1 VWSSIPLKTN
11 RALDGRRG
19 WIHSVGGV
27 SRRRIQALRSPRER
41 ASLRGS
47 VDEFLAIAFSFPTG
61 VYTGLAIA
69 SMLYWLISLIGLV
82 DGDLGLDGTEGA
94 VEAAGAKIDGAAEAL
109 DAIDGADGVAEAAG
123 AKVDGAAEA
132 AGAKVDGASGA
143 LSAIASILNA
153 LRLRNAP
160 LTITLTVL
168 WLFAWAAAFLGT
180 RYLAPLLPGLPGE
193 LLVLFGALVPAIPL
207 TSIATRPLSGVF
219 AKNVGRSKRDLL
231 GHTARVRIAADVG
244 ERAQVRVR
252 IGGDDLL
259 LRVRADSALPKDA
272 EVLLVDYDAK
282 TDTFVAESMSEVL
295 DAGSSDPQP

>member
-1 VWSSIPLKTN
+1 M
-11 RALDGRRG
+11 
-19 WIHSVGGV
+19 
-27 SRRRIQALRSPRER
+27 
-41 ASLRGS
+41 
-47 VDEFLAIAFSFPTG
+47 DEFLAIVFSFPTG

-69 SMLYWLISLIGLV
+69 SMLYWLISLMGLV
-82 DGDLGLDGTEGA
+82 DGDLGLDGTDGA
-94 VEAAGAKIDGAAEAL
+94 VEAAGAKIDGTAEGAL
-109 DAIDGADGVAEAAG
+109 EAGAEGALEAAG
-123 AKVDGAAEA
+123 SKVDGAAEA

-160 LTITLTVL
+160 LTITLTLL

-207 TSIATRPLSGVF
+207 TSLATRPLSGVF

-272 EVLLVDYDAK
+272 EVLLVDYDPK

-295 DAGSSDPQP
+295 DGGSGDPQP

>member
-1 VWSSIPLKTN
+1 M
-11 RALDGRRG
+11 
-19 WIHSVGGV
+19 
-27 SRRRIQALRSPRER
+27 
-41 ASLRGS
+41 
-47 VDEFLAIAFSFPTG
+47 DEFLAIVFSFPTG

-69 SMLYWLISLIGLV
+69 SMLYWLISLMGLV
-82 DGDLGLDGTEGA
+82 DGDLGLDGTDGA
-94 VEAAGAKIDGAAEAL
+94 VEAAGAKIDGAAEG
-109 DAIDGADGVAEAAG
+109 AIDAGV
-123 AKVDGAAEA
+123 
-132 AGAKVDGASGA
+132 KVDGASGA

-160 LTITLTVL
+160 LTITLTLL

-207 TSIATRPLSGVF
+207 TSLATRPLSGVF

-272 EVLLVDYDAK
+272 EVLLVDYDPK

-295 DAGSSDPQP
+295 DAGSGDPQP

>member
-1 VWSSIPLKTN
+1 MVDPFGTSEGS
-11 RALDGRRG
+11 GRG
-19 WIHSVGGV
+19 T
-27 SRRRIQALRSPRER
+27 RSAAIAARTCEPPR
-41 ASLRGS
+41 L
-47 VDEFLAIAFSFPTG
+47 VDEFLAIVFSFPTG

-69 SMLYWLISLIGLV
+69 SMLYWLVSLLGLV
-82 DGDLGLDGTEGA
+82 DGDLGLDGTDGA

-109 DAIDGADGVAEAAG
+109 DAIDGAAEAAG

-153 LRLRNAP
+153 LRLRHAP

-231 GHTARVRIAADVG
+231 GHTARVRIAAGVG

-295 DAGSSDPQP
+295 DAGSGDPQP

>member
-1 VWSSIPLKTN
+1 M
-11 RALDGRRG
+11 
-19 WIHSVGGV
+19 
-27 SRRRIQALRSPRER
+27 
-41 ASLRGS
+41 
-47 VDEFLAIAFSFPTG
+47 DEFLAIVFSFPTG

-69 SMLYWLISLIGLV
+69 SMLYWLVSLMGLV
-82 DGDLGLDGTEGA
+82 DGDLGLDGTDGA

-109 DAIDGADGVAEAAG
+109 DAIDGADG
-123 AKVDGAAEA
+123 AAEA

-143 LSAIASILNA
+143 LSAVASILNA
-153 LRLRNAP
+153 LRLRHAP
-160 LTITLTVL
+160 LTITLTML
-168 WLFAWAAAFLGT
+168 WLFAWAASFLGT
-180 RYLAPLLPGLPGE
+180 RYLAPLLPGLLGE
-193 LLVLFGALVPAIPL
+193 LVVLLGALVPAIPL

>member
-1 VWSSIPLKTN
+1 MVDPFGTSEGS
-11 RALDGRRG
+11 GRG
-19 WIHSVGGV
+19 T
-27 SRRRIQALRSPRER
+27 RSAAIAARTCEPPR
-41 ASLRGS
+41 L
-47 VDEFLAIAFSFPTG
+47 VDEFLAIVFSFPTG

-69 SMLYWLISLIGLV
+69 SMLYWLVSLLGLV
-82 DGDLGLDGTEGA
+82 DGDLGLDGTDGA

-109 DAIDGADGVAEAAG
+109 DAI
-123 AKVDGAAEA
+123 DGAAEA

-153 LRLRNAP
+153 LRLRHAP

-259 LRVRADSALPKDA
+259 LRVRADSALSKDA
-272 EVLLVDYDAK
+272 EVLLVDYDPK

-295 DAGSSDPQP
+295 DAGSGDPQP